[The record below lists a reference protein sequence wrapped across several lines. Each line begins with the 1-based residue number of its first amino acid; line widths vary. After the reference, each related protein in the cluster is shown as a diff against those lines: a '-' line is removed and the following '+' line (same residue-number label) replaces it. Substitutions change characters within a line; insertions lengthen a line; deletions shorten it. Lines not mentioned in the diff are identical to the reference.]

1 MLDYMKSTPEGLS
14 VVDFSGL
21 TRDQTAAL
29 SQVTVEDV
37 AGGRRAG
44 PYSLPWCEMRLTALA
59 NPTVSSGRPQRAPV
73 TDRCR

>member
-1 MLDYMKSTPEGLS
+1 LQIAQFLGC
-14 VVDFSGL
+14 
-21 TRDQTAAL
+21 RA
-29 SQVTVEDV
+29 
-37 AGGRRAG
+37 AGGAQPSDGRGHRRRQARPIQTPRQARRRAG